1 MERRDIHILKVFVSL
16 PKCIAEEVFAL
27 MMTTS
32 NDLARSLAH
41 LYLICLPSG
50 PDSPTK
56 LWYRTT
62 GVYTNR
68 QASFLHDNVCYFPEE
83 VIKLID
89 RARVKTLEIMVSFK
103 Y

>member
-1 MERRDIHILKVFVSL
+1 MIFVTEELVERRDMHILKVFVSL
-16 PKCIAEEVFAL
+16 PKCIAEEVDAL

-56 LWYRTT
+56 L
-62 GVYTNR
+62 
-68 QASFLHDNVCYFPEE
+68 C
-83 VIKLID
+83 IKLID

>member
-1 MERRDIHILKVFVSL
+1 MSRRDIHILKVFVSL
-16 PKCIAEEVFAL
+16 PKCIAEEVSAL

-32 NDLARSLAH
+32 NNLARSLVH

-56 LWYRTT
+56 LWYRPAYIITDRP
-62 GVYTNR
+62 V
-68 QASFLHDNVCYFPEE
+68 FFHDNVCYFPEE
-83 VIKLID
+83 VIKLTD
-89 RARVKTLEIMVSFK
+89 RARVKTLEIMVSFE